1 LDVNFVR
8 SFLFFGFLLL
18 ATTSALAQPA
28 GVPLASWSGPYAG
41 LNVGYAGGHSDQTD
55 SGIPAPAAGSASPA
69 SAPSATSPTA
79 PPFIWS
85 SDGGG
90 LTVFDGSIF
99 GNPPVI
105 LVTGDG
111 HYSVGGGMIG
121 GTLGYNWQRGRWV
134 FGLEGDYAWADVAG
148 SSSACGSNS
157 ATPHPCGTRLDS
169 LGTFRGRIGYAVGA
183 TGSLLPYLTGG
194 LALGDVRGW
203 DSLIS
208 ASGTCLRPGWTAG
221 AGIEAMIAPRWT
233 LKLEYLH
240 ADFGGAQLFDI
251 VPGIPETVDLRI
263 DSVRVGLDYRFDAT
277 ALHLH

>member
-1 LDVNFVR
+1 VR
-8 SFLFFGFLLL
+8 TFLFFGFLLL

-55 SGIPAPAAGSASPA
+55 SGIPTPAPAASSASPSA
-69 SAPSATSPTA
+69 SAPSAISTTA

-85 SDGGG
+85 SDGGT
-90 LTVFDGSIF
+90 LTLFR
-99 GNPPVI
+99 GNPPVF

-121 GTLGYNWQRGRWV
+121 GTLGYNWQRGRWL

-157 ATPHPCGTRLDS
+157 AMPHPCGTRLDS
-169 LGTFRGRIGYAVGA
+169 LGAFRGRIGYAVGA
-183 TGSLLPYLTGG
+183 TGSLLPYLIGG

-203 DSLIS
+203 NSLIS

-221 AGIEAMIAPRWT
+221 AGIEAMIDGRSSWNTSMQTSAVRSCST
-233 LKLEYLH
+233 S
-240 ADFGGAQLFDI
+240 F
-251 VPGIPETVDLRI
+251 PGSPKRSICA
-263 DSVRVGLDYRFDAT
+263 ST
-277 ALHLH
+277 AFASA